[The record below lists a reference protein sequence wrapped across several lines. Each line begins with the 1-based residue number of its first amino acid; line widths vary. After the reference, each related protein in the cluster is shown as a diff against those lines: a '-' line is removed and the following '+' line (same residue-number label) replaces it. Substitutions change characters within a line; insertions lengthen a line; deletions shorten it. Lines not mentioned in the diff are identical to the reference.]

1 MFCALF
7 DHLANVHA
15 FYLHRV
21 IIAIDGLITLPI
33 ENQDRQVLMLVN
45 LDPGCPGFKCK
56 LWKSQTKLNKNHV
69 LVYNPTQCCD
79 RPLGAFK
86 KQDLQILVMPGNQ
99 MITAFS
105 FQKYSNTVFL
115 YIEVFINI
123 PHSMLKYNFLTH
135 SYYLQVITTIA
146 LTACKYFFF
155 LYSN

>member
-1 MFCALF
+1 
-7 DHLANVHA
+7 
-15 FYLHRV
+15 
-21 IIAIDGLITLPI
+21 
-33 ENQDRQVLMLVN
+33 
-45 LDPGCPGFKCK
+45 
-56 LWKSQTKLNKNHV
+56 
-69 LVYNPTQCCD
+69 
-79 RPLGAFK
+79 
-86 KQDLQILVMPGNQ
+86 MPGNQ

-155 LYSN
+155 LYSNWTFKLNLDRVFRFQGLEDHHRRRYSVFSVYFIWFYRSCKFQFYANTGLGLKYLFCRLQASFRERSYGPVNKV